1 MQYKS
6 VVKKRSVAQIL
17 TTVQRK
23 LRRLLSEVTEHSPDA
38 IERALS
44 NPDAE
49 KVLQRR
55 ITEGSIQLVDS
66 ETKSPVFTRQMSKI
80 GERGYLAA
88 IESPGASEMGSS
100 RAEIDVEPEEAEL
113 VSAHYSRAL
122 HAVLLLF
129 LTNCL
134 LFVPM

>member
-88 IESPGASEMGSS
+88 IESPGASARGSS
-100 RAEIDVEPEEAEL
+100 RAENDVEPEDAEL
-113 VSAHYSRAL
+113 VSALSSAMPYSC
-122 HAVLLLF
+122 V
-129 LTNCL
+129 
-134 LFVPM
+134 

>member
-1 MQYKS
+1 MQK
-6 VVKKRSVAQIL
+6 
-17 TTVQRK
+17 K

-88 IESPGASEMGSS
+88 IESPAASEMGSS
-100 RAEIDVEPEEAEL
+100 RAENDVEPEDAEL
-113 VSAHYSRAL
+113 VSALSSAMPHSC
-122 HAVLLLF
+122 V
-129 LTNCL
+129 
-134 LFVPM
+134 

>member
-113 VSAHYSRAL
+113 VSALSTAKP
-122 HAVLLLF
+122 F
-129 LTNCL
+129 S
-134 LFVPM
+134 FV